1 MGILDNKS
9 RVLDTVITG
18 EGRRQL
24 AMGNFNPAFATVSDR
39 HTYYEK
45 SEVSGTVDASDR
57 IYFEA
62 SPDNMTDYITFETDD
77 SGRLLGYPI
86 HEGHYW
92 EGRVGTVEAFGV
104 GELGEPKYK
113 TVGIEGF
120 ASQAVAMITS
130 SIENF
135 KDLQTIGTR
144 DATEVISLKTRLSDY
159 SYNFLIDNNY
169 PFAEGSS
176 NSIVDLD
183 SMETLFF
190 DDRVSDSINFKFLP
204 PIVKDHVAIS
214 LYGLITG
221 FTYGVTVPLLD
232 KVALEALGFNLS
244 RSSTD
249 PITAK
254 TMDLDFNAI
263 SSHSYP
269 ILEAISLLN
278 PTPIDLTRTGYRYL
292 GNYTDIR
299 TRLGESDS
307 VDYYDTL
314 TFDKLMAH
322 LDYSHKVT
330 AEDDLIG
337 GGLEATYT
345 ELNTWPGTSRESIE
359 INFETTSTT
368 NNIVMQMFEVVPEL
382 GILVKLDT
390 IQFSDF
396 SMEKERDIFFAG
408 KLLFN
413 NSGMPVYGNLFD
425 IVVD

>member
-45 SEVSGTVDASDR
+45 SEASGSEDASDR

-113 TVGIEGF
+113 VIGTEGF
-120 ASQAVAMITS
+120 ASQAIAIITS

-144 DATEVISLKTRLSDY
+144 DATELKSLKTKLSLNN
-159 SYNFLIDNNY
+159 YNFLLDNSY
-169 PFAEGSS
+169 PFSEGSS
-176 NSIVDLD
+176 DSIVDLD
-183 SMETLFF
+183 SMEVLFF
-190 DDRVSDSINFKFLP
+190 DDRVSDAINFKFLP
-204 PIVKDHVAIS
+204 PIVKDTVGIS
-214 LYGLITG
+214 IIDTYWGDALTLNTG
-221 FTYGVTVPLLD
+221 DTVPPD
-232 KVALEALGFNLS
+232 IVAAYFN
-244 RSSTD
+244 D
-249 PITAK
+249 PA
-254 TMDLDFNAI
+254 NQ
-263 SSHSYP
+263 HS
-269 ILEAISLLN
+269 IELTLA
-278 PTPIDLTRTGYRYL
+278 TPMGYLTEGYRYL
-292 GNYTDIR
+292 AAYTDIR
-299 TRLGESDS
+299 HRILPEDVEIRDRPETPSME
-307 VDYYDTL
+307 TKHL
-314 TFDKLMAH
+314 TFNKLMDH
-322 LDYSHKVT
+322 LGYTHTVHAD
-330 AEDDLIG
+330 EDPVS
-337 GGLEATYT
+337 GGLNTTYNQLT
-345 ELNTWPGTSRESIE
+345 ADSRESIE

-368 NNIVMQMFEVVPEL
+368 NNIIMQMFEVVPEL
-382 GILVKLDT
+382 GTLVKLDT
-390 IQFSDF
+390 IQFSDLE
-396 SMEKERDIFFAG
+396 MEKDRDLFFAG
-408 KLLFN
+408 KLYFN

>member
-1 MGILDNKS
+1 MGILDSKS

-24 AMGNFNPAFATVSDR
+24 AMGNFNPAFATISDR

-45 SEVSGTVDASDR
+45 SEVSGTSDASDR

-113 TVGIEGF
+113 TIGIEGF
-120 ASQAVAMITS
+120 ASQAIAIVTS

-144 DATEVISLKTRLSDY
+144 DATETVSLKTKLSDY
-159 SYNFLIDNNY
+159 SYNFLINNNY
-169 PFAEGSS
+169 PFSEGASD
-176 NSIVDLD
+176 SIVNLD

-204 PIVKDHVAIS
+204 PIVKDIAILS
-214 LYGLITG
+214 IYGLLTG
-221 FTYGVTVPLLD
+221 FADFATVSLLD
-232 KVALEALGFNLS
+232 KAALEALGFNFS
-244 RSSTD
+244 RRSSE
-249 PITAK
+249 PISTSTIGA
-254 TMDLDFNAI
+254 DLLALRSSQNRFNVQEALDLFNA
-263 SSHSYP
+263 SPDEMARS
-269 ILEAISLLN
+269 
-278 PTPIDLTRTGYRYL
+278 GYRYL

-299 TRLGESDS
+299 HS
-307 VDYYDTL
+307 VAVGHMIDDYDPL

-322 LDYSHKVT
+322 LDYSHTVI
-330 AEDDLIG
+330 ADDDLIG
-337 GGLEATYT
+337 GGLETIYT
-345 ELNTWPGTSRESIE
+345 ELTDTSRESIE

-368 NNIVMQMFEVVPEL
+368 NNIVMQIFEVVPEL
-382 GILVKLDT
+382 GTLVKLDT
-390 IQFSDF
+390 IQFSDS
-396 SMEKERDIFFAG
+396 SMEKERDMFFAG
-408 KLLFN
+408 KIYFN

>member
-1 MGILDNKS
+1 MGILDSKS

-24 AMGNFNPAFATVSDR
+24 AMGNFNPAFATISDR

-45 SEVSGTVDASDR
+45 SEASGSSDASDR

-113 TVGIEGF
+113 TIGIEGF
-120 ASQAVAMITS
+120 ASQAIAMITS

-144 DATEVISLKTRLSDY
+144 DATEIISLKTKLSDY

-169 PFAEGSS
+169 PFTEGASD
-176 NSIVDLD
+176 SIVDLD
-183 SMETLFF
+183 SMEALFF

-204 PIVKDHVAIS
+204 PIVKDYAGVSLFWRILGAAFGGEADFSVVGFDMLSSSELFRDHDVDPDPESGILTDMFSTEFQAKIS
-214 LYGLITG
+214 MAA
-221 FTYGVTVPLLD
+221 VSPA
-232 KVALEALGFNLS
+232 ALTLV
-244 RSSTD
+244 
-249 PITAK
+249 
-254 TMDLDFNAI
+254 
-263 SSHSYP
+263 
-269 ILEAISLLN
+269 
-278 PTPIDLTRTGYRYL
+278 GYRYI

-299 TRLGESDS
+299 RSLFDERDLLSDQE
-307 VDYYDTL
+307 YTL
-314 TFDKLMAH
+314 TFDGLMAH
-322 LDYSHKVT
+322 LDYSHTVK
-330 AEDDLIG
+330 ADDDLIG
-337 GGLEATYT
+337 GGLYT
-345 ELNTWPGTSRESIE
+345 IYKDLTDTSRESIE

-382 GILVKLDT
+382 GTLVKLDT
-390 IQFSDF
+390 IQFSDS